1 MEIFVLITEFEK
13 HIYNTF
19 LRVSRSRN
27 KQPFKLRKNFE
38 KVDNELYVSLK
49 KVSSF
54 LKRFPQIK
62 IDDYFNAPYNVYPD
76 ETYFPLEYFHTLKAT
91 KAYTLF
97 NKQKEN
103 LDPDSLEQLNS
114 IKTSLVFISNFCRD
128 KNILPEKYILH
139 KTNNEYSFVLH
150 LKEHNV
156 NIYTLLGF
164 VDFERIFKS
173 RDAEVLKFILGEE
186 TFNNISAF
194 KTKLFNSK
202 KAVKLV
208 DLGIKKILL
217 KNNA

>member
-1 MEIFVLITEFEK
+1 MEAFVLITEFEK
-13 HIYNTF
+13 FIYNTF

-38 KVDNELYVSLK
+38 KIDNELYVSLK

-54 LKRFPQIK
+54 LKRFPHIK
-62 IDDYFNAPYNVYPD
+62 VEDYFNAPYNIYPD
-76 ETYFPLEYFHTLKAT
+76 EQYFPLEYFHTLKAT

-97 NKQKEN
+97 NKKQEN
-103 LDPDSLEQLNS
+103 LDPDSNEQLNS
-114 IKTSLVFISNFCRD
+114 IKSSLVFISNFCRE
-128 KNILPEKYILH
+128 KNISPESYIFH
-139 KTNNEYSFVLH
+139 KTNNEFSFVLH

-164 VDFERIFKS
+164 VDFEKMLKS
-173 RDAEVLKFILGEE
+173 RDAEILKFILGED
-186 TFNNISAF
+186 TYNNISSF
-194 KTKLFNSK
+194 KTKLYGSK

-208 DLGIKKILL
+208 DLGIKKIFN